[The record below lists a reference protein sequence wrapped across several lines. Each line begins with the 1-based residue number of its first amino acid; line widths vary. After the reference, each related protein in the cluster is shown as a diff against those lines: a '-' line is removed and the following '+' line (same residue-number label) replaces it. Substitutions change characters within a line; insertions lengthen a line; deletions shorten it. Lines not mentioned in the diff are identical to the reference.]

1 MGLYAGN
8 WEYVTDEEK
17 VPEYLT
23 VAEKIAGVEGRTT
36 RRAFAK
42 LTSKESARDSGK
54 LLRSS
59 FENQLRKSGRARNH
73 AQYVGPS
80 ASEDN
85 AHESAAAEQT
95 QQSGVSP
102 IQETKQTSPSTSAS
116 STTNRSTL
124 MPDDH
129 SRSTSTSTAT
139 NAEQH
144 ERPKL
149 SWNAI
154 VYEVLATAEGPL
166 AFTQLMQGIK
176 KRFPFFNSSS
186 QDKVLKSGL
195 KNPLYF
201 HEAFVKGEIVDGK
214 QTWGLRP
221 GRFVDKKTGEVLTPE
236 PLHPIY
242 PPGHNEEMQEVQ
254 AAQEVQE
261 VPEMEESSP
270 DNSTSKVS
278 QPHRPRS
285 SNPRF
290 GREIL
295 NSPEIPDSQNAI
307 PTTSSPR
314 GADSRI
320 VGENT
325 PDNEERTG
333 AQEDA
338 DAANESSAKTS
349 PETTLSPQLRLQ
361 WAGTTG
367 SLLNPTSTNSTQIA
381 ATAEDKSTRE
391 SISTIDGEASTKA
404 AQSVSPL
411 QAPHQPVPFI
421 PPSPETGHQSEST
434 ISQIAFTPIS
444 LANLESPTHVPTL
457 RGDGAAKSQTSDIV
471 PAPTT
476 PLATPLPSAHLYVIP
491 SPLKP
496 SNLSNLSHWPMRL
509 IVPICCR
516 TARPEPRKT
525 HMGSCIDGGE
535 PLVVLNSRVRRR

>member
-17 VPEYLT
+17 VPEYLS
-23 VAEKIAGVEGRTT
+23 VAEKIADVEGRTT

-73 AQYVGPS
+73 AHYGGLS
-80 ASEDN
+80 TSEDN
-85 AHESAAAEQT
+85 ANESAAAEQT

-102 IQETKQTSPSTSAS
+102 IQETKQASPSTSAS

-124 MPDDH
+124 IPDDH

-242 PPGHNEEMQEVQ
+242 PPGHNEE
-254 AAQEVQE
+254 AQEVQDVQE
-261 VPEMEESSP
+261 VHEIEESSP

-278 QPHRPRS
+278 QAHRPRS

-295 NSPEIPDSQNAI
+295 NSPEIPDSQNAM

-314 GADSRI
+314 GADSHI

-325 PDNEERTG
+325 SDKEERTG
-333 AQEDA
+333 EQKDE
-338 DAANESSAKTS
+338 DAANESSETTS
-349 PETTLSPQLRLQ
+349 PETTLSPQLRFQ

-367 SLLNPTSTNSTQIA
+367 SLLNPNSTNSFQIA
-381 ATAEDKSTRE
+381 ATAEDTSIRE
-391 SISTIDGEASTKA
+391 SIGPIDRETSTKA

-411 QAPHQPVPFI
+411 QASHQIVPFI
-421 PPSPETGHQSEST
+421 SPSIETGHQSES
-434 ISQIAFTPIS
+434 IVSQIASTPIS
-444 LANLESPTHVPTL
+444 LAHVESPTHVPTL
-457 RGDGAAKSQTSDIV
+457 RGDGGAKSQTPDIV
-471 PAPTT
+471 
-476 PLATPLPSAHLYVIP
+476 LATPTLAIPVPGAHMYVML
-491 SPLKP
+491 SPLQP
-496 SNLSNLSHWPMRL
+496 SNLR
-509 IVPICCR
+509 
-516 TARPEPRKT
+516 
-525 HMGSCIDGGE
+525 
-535 PLVVLNSRVRRR
+535 VLQH